1 MLFRSF
7 PPPLQAIC
15 LSPPIYFFCLD
26 LLDLLETIGSFC
38 NLLFFCFGFFQYRY
52 QTQIT
57 NGIIVN
63 PQTKLFQEPNS
74 ASESF
79 TVLNEGSEF
88 KPLQITDQWLLIL
101 TEDNQEGWIL
111 RRFAGLY

>member
-1 MLFRSF
+1 MFRTLFFKILNRVKLKF
-7 PPPLQAIC
+7 RY
-15 LSPPIYFFCLD
+15 LSWFTTFLFFV
-26 LLDLLETIGSFC
+26 
-38 NLLFFCFGFFQYRY
+38 FFCFGFFQYRY

-57 NGIIVN
+57 NGVIVN

-101 TEDNQEGWIL
+101 TEDNQEGWII